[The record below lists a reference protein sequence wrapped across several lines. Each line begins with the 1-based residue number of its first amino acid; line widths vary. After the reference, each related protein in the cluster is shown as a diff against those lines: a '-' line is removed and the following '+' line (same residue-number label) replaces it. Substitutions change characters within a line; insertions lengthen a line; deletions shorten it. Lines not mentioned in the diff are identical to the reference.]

1 MEPNESKV
9 QYNNESQKTFAVIRK
24 SPRII
29 RKVMEMGLAK
39 DEKSAQAVI
48 LIAVGILFFITWLVW
63 PSGGPKV
70 SQKEQETQK
79 QQMEQQLLGRQSE
92 Q

>member
-9 QYNNESQKTFAVIRK
+9 QYNNEPQRTFVATRK

-39 DEKSAQAVI
+39 NEKSAQAVI
-48 LIAVGILFFITWLVW
+48 LIAVGILFFVTWLVW

-70 SQKEQETQK
+70 SQKEQEMQ
-79 QQMEQQLLGRQSE
+79 QRQMEQQLLERQSE